1 MAEKYVVV
9 ELQKTGDQVGSII
22 TAHDT
27 LKDAHFKFYSVAAA
41 ASISEVDMHTA
52 VLMSERGLPMERICF
67 EHNGEETTTEE

>member
-1 MAEKYVVV
+1 MAEKYIVV
-9 ELQKTGDQVGSII
+9 ELQKTGDQVSSLI

-67 EHNGEETTTEE
+67 EHNVEETITEE